1 MDIPKKEE
9 KMLEFLN
16 DTQSSVSEKEDES
29 TQLIHQDGK
38 QNLLQRAMRED
49 GQTELI
55 GSQQSDSNETEL
67 IRSEGYLEDEPS
79 NLVFSKRD
87 NALLKI
93 ESTSMTDQ
101 AVKIGIPEDKEV
113 TEKKE
118 LSENIEVSEKIEVSE
133 RKEQSVKIESSAQKR
148 PSRRTTSWVLHLVDR
163 ENGGRVFEKV
173 VKEVIIIGRKYELC
187 DIAIDYDKTVSS
199 RQCKVYIKNKKL
211 YVSDLGGTNIT
222 YLNDKPLREDAILNT
237 GDVLG
242 FGRINLRV
250 TLL

>member
-1 MDIPKKEE
+1 MIIPDKEE
-9 KMLEFLN
+9 KMLEFLK
-16 DTQSSVSEKEDES
+16 DTKSSVSEKEDES
-29 TQLIHQDGK
+29 TQLIHQEGK
-38 QNLLQRAMRED
+38 LNLSQRWMRED
-49 GQTELI
+49 GQTEHI
-55 GSQQSDSNETEL
+55 GTQQSDSNETEL
-67 IRSEGYLEDEPS
+67 IRSEDYLGDELS

-87 NALLKI
+87 NASLKI
-93 ESTSMTDQ
+93 ESTEMTDQ
-101 AVKIGIPEDKEV
+101 TVKKGIPEK
-113 TEKKE
+113 
-118 LSENIEVSEKIEVSE
+118 IEVIEASEKIEVAE
-133 RKEQSVKIESSAQKR
+133 IKEQSVKTESSDQKQ
-148 PSRRTTSWVLHLVDR
+148 PSRRRTKSVLHLVDR

-173 VKEVIIIGRKYELC
+173 VKDVIIIGRKCELC

-222 YLNDKPLREDAILNT
+222 YLNDKPLREDALLNT